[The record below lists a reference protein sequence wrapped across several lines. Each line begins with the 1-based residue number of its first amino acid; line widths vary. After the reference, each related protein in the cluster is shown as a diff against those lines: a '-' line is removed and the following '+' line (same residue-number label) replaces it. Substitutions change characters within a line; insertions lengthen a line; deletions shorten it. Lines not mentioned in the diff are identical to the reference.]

1 MDTKLIEASNKM
13 VCIICFLPIFIAVIN
28 IIGWYTPALWLAFF
42 PHLSLMAFN
51 TAICVISL
59 GIGISTSFKKP
70 SLAVYLGLF
79 VFMVSLGTLL
89 EYIFSIDMGLDDL
102 FISYPKEENV
112 LFPQRMAP
120 NTLLCLFI
128 LSLILLVRNL
138 YWNKLIYIITVFS
151 CSVFVSLFCFTTF
164 IGYLIDYSWVYRW
177 GHWTQMS
184 PQTALALMTCGLA
197 FIQLFWHKFKLKS
210 SIQHLIPVIL
220 ILAIGAIS
228 FIHLWQY
235 LEEKEYQKVQQNLS
249 LDATILK
256 DTWLNTIKIYLN
268 YLTQVQQRLSME
280 NYPSAQE
287 WELDA
292 KAAMQG
298 MPGLH
303 NLAIFNPSGK
313 PILSVSNISPAQL
326 SFETCLKEAL
336 LRDKGTWVNQQNLC
350 LKLPIT
356 YQNKPAFL
364 GAFINIEHLVKTLI
378 PNYVQQSYGLSVYIN
393 GQLAYQ
399 NEHLATHFDPYWKI
413 KSQVKY
419 DTITFDLEIQPY
431 KIHNAPANWV
441 PLITLFSGLLMTLL
455 LALAV
460 YMMQAIKKS
469 RDEHH
474 KSEIKLRSLLE
485 TTSDAIIVI
494 NEQEKIELGNQAA
507 LSLLG
512 YSSQELCQM
521 KVNDFVPERLKPEY
535 KAFLQTYM
543 QNPVKQFM
551 GITKGL
557 FIRTKSGKEIPIEI
571 GINPMQIHDK
581 NLIICSIHDMS
592 VAKSNLHKLEE
603 QNNLLQMMLAL
614 ANIIA
619 NDKPYYETLTNCLTI
634 IGRSIHWPI
643 GHIYMVN
650 HADQTLHPSNIWH
663 LSNSNK
669 FKSFQKITLK
679 TIIPYGV
686 NLPGSSLATGL
697 PKLITDI
704 PNIPDFIRKLA
715 CEKLGIKSA
724 LAFPIFSKNKIVA
737 IAEFFTTESVENDN
751 NILLIANVIGH
762 QIGHFIEY
770 HNILEENRKLATRFK
785 FAVGAGKIGVWDI
798 DLQTNSLVWDNQMFT
813 IYGIDKHVFTGR
825 YECWEKM
832 VHPDDLKRAQTEYR
846 TAIREQKSFNTE
858 FRIIKPSG
866 DIRWIRAHGI
876 VLYSDHN
883 KAKSMLGVNWDI
895 TEEKEL
901 MEKLK
906 DKSLELERLNKIL
919 SKHAYYDPLTG
930 LANLRALKD
939 YSKHLFSRALRENL
953 LIAAFYIDIDFFK
966 KINDLMG
973 HAVGD
978 LLLQKVSHLI
988 TKIVRKDDILCRIGG
1003 DEIVALMEVRTED
1016 SAILIAKHILEAFHE
1031 PIEVENH
1038 KIPVTVSIGVAFY
1051 PLHANSLKTL
1061 LAHADSA
1068 LLQAKQHG
1076 RNRFEL
1082 YNPG

>member
-1 MDTKLIEASNKM
+1 MN
-13 VCIICFLPIFIAVIN
+13 CIICVLPILMGVLN
-28 IIGWYTPALWLAFF
+28 IIGWCIPTLWIAFF
-42 PHLSLMAFN
+42 PHVSLMAFN
-51 TAICVISL
+51 TALSVTCL
-59 GIGISTSFKKP
+59 GIGISMSLKKP
-70 SLAVYLGLF
+70 LLTFYIGLF
-79 VFMVSLGTLL
+79 VFIISLGTLF
-89 EYIFSIDMGLDDL
+89 EYIFSIHIGLDDL
-102 FISYPKEENV
+102 FMSSTTHENT

-138 YWNKLIYIITVFS
+138 YWSKLRYIITMFS
-151 CSVFVSLFCFTTF
+151 CSVFVTLFCLTTF

-184 PQTALALMTCGLA
+184 PQTAIALMACGLA
-197 FIQLFWHKFKLKS
+197 LTQLFWQGFRLKFYT
-210 SIQHLIPVIL
+210 QHLIPVIL

-235 LEEKEYQKVQQNLS
+235 LEEKEHQKIQQNLS
-249 LDATILK
+249 LDAKILK
-256 DTWLNTIKIYLN
+256 DTWLNSIKIYLN
-268 YLTQVQQRLSME
+268 YLTQIQRRLSMA

-292 KAAMQG
+292 KAAMEG

-303 NLAIFNPSGK
+303 SLAVFTTSAK
-313 PILSVSNISPAQL
+313 PILSVSNLSSAQS
-326 SFETCLKEAL
+326 SFETCLREAL
-336 LRDKGTWVNQQNLC
+336 LRNKRTWVNQHNLC

-364 GAFINIEHLVKTLI
+364 GAFINITHLVDALI
-378 PNYVQQSYGLSVYIN
+378 PNYVQESYGLSVYIN
-393 GQLAYQ
+393 RQLAYQ
-399 NEHLATHFDPYWKI
+399 NTHISAYFDPYWKI
-413 KSQVKY
+413 KAQVKY
-419 DTITFDLEIQPY
+419 DTITFTLEIQPY
-431 KIHNAPANWV
+431 KLYETPASWL
-441 PLITLFSGLLMTLL
+441 PLISLFSGLLMTIL
-455 LALAV
+455 LALSV
-460 YMMQAIKKS
+460 YMMQAIKRS
-469 RDEHH
+469 RDEHQ
-474 KSEIKLRSLLE
+474 KSAIKLRALLE

-494 NEQEKIELGNQAA
+494 NEQGAIELGNQAA

-512 YSSQELCQM
+512 YSKQELCNM
-521 KVNDFVPERLKPEY
+521 NVKDFVPERLKPEY
-535 KAFLQTYM
+535 KTFLQKYM
-543 QNPVKQFM
+543 QNPVKQLI

-557 FIRTKSGKEIPIEI
+557 FIKTKSGKEIPIEI
-571 GINPMQIHDK
+571 GINPIQIHNK

-592 VAKSNLHKLEE
+592 IARSNLYKLEE

-614 ANIIA
+614 ANVIA
-619 NDKPYYETLTNCLTI
+619 NDEPYYETLTNCLAI

-643 GHIYMVN
+643 GHIYMV
-650 HADQTLHPSNIWH
+650 HDADQTLHPTNIWYM
-663 LSNSNK
+663 NNPNK
-669 FKSFQKITLK
+669 FESFRKITLK

-686 NLPGSSLATGL
+686 NLPGNSLATGL
-697 PKLITDI
+697 PKLITDL
-704 PNIPDFIRKLA
+704 PHAPDFMRKLV

-724 LAFPIFSKNKIVA
+724 LAFPIRSKNKIVA
-737 IAEFFTTESVENDN
+737 IAEFFTTESVENDS

-770 HNILEENRKLATRFK
+770 HSILEENRKLATRFT

-798 DLQTNSLVWDNQMFT
+798 DLQTNSLVWDNQMYS
-813 IYGIDKHVFTGR
+813 IYGLDKHAFTGH

-832 VHPDDLKRAQTEYR
+832 VHPDDLKRTQTEYR
-846 TAIREQKSFNTE
+846 TAIREQKPFNTE

-866 DIRWIRAHGI
+866 NICWIRAHGI
-876 VLYSDHN
+876 VLYSDNN

-895 TEEKEL
+895 TEEKAL

-906 DKSLELERLNKIL
+906 DKSIELERLNKIL

-939 YSKHLFSRALRENL
+939 SSKHLFARALRQNI

-966 KINDLMG
+966 KVNDLMG

-978 LLLQKVSHLI
+978 LLLQKVGHI
-988 TKIVRKDDILCRIGG
+988 IAKIVRNEDILCRVGG
-1003 DEIVALMEVRTED
+1003 DEIVALMEIRTED
-1016 SAILIAKHILEAFHE
+1016 SADLIAKHILEAFHD
-1031 PIEVENH
+1031 PIEIEDH
-1038 KIPVTVSIGVAFY
+1038 KIQITVSIGIAFY

-1061 LAHADSA
+1061 LAHADTA

-1082 YNPG
+1082 YKPDKESPIVNKP